1 MPALSEFLMMFLS
14 TAMGAGSALALGI
27 WERRRDA
34 LNRERAAVSFVILD
48 LHTRRALREAVP
60 QVAAPGGTDASRVAE
75 SLLKARD
82 NAREALRDVRFTSP
96 CYEELRT
103 FVLAVNR
110 YLSSVSR
117 QPERYE
123 FALQELRQ
131 QALDVVAAMCASDRA
146 VGYLEPGGTE
156 RAPVGRRGQDARS
169 RPVT

>member
-48 LHTRRALREAVP
+48 LHTRRALREAAP

-96 CYEELRT
+96 CY
-103 FVLAVNR
+103 
-110 YLSSVSR
+110 
-117 QPERYE
+117 
-123 FALQELRQ
+123 
-131 QALDVVAAMCASDRA
+131 
-146 VGYLEPGGTE
+146 
-156 RAPVGRRGQDARS
+156 
-169 RPVT
+169 